1 MISIIVPCLN
11 EEEHLPYFLDSLIIQ
26 RAPFE
31 LIVVDGGSEDD
42 SRRLIDTFRERIQ
55 ITGFIDE
62 TRNLGYV
69 RNKGAIA
76 ARGDPLLFTNSDAVL
91 PAGFLIRIAGEFEN
105 DKGLLA
111 LTGRTVPWEGGILCR
126 FAYAAF
132 DLLRW
137 GLSKIGRFSPS
148 GNFLALRSFVFWAVG
163 GFPHCR
169 LNEDGELGVKL
180 SDYARAKG
188 GKLRFHLGLYTGH
201 WAVRFKRGFLKTLL
215 FYSYVFGN
223 FSPHLKKLLKRI
235 EQQSS
240 RDFHDDAAF

>member
-11 EEEHLPYFLDSLIIQ
+11 EEERLPYFLDSLIRQ

-42 SRRLIDTFRERIQ
+42 SRNLIDTFRERIQ

-69 RNKGAIA
+69 RNKGAYA

-91 PAGFLIRIAGEFEN
+91 PDGLLFSIEAEFGK

-111 LTGRTVPWEGGILCR
+111 LTGRTVPWEGGILCC

-132 DLLRW
+132 DLMRW
-137 GLSKIGRFSPS
+137 AFSKIGQFSPS
-148 GNFLALRSFVFWAVG
+148 GNFLALRAFVFWAVG
-163 GFPHCR
+163 GFPHLR
-169 LNEDGELGVKL
+169 LNEDGEMGIKL
-180 SDYARAKG
+180 SDYSRARG
-188 GKLRFHLGLYTGH
+188 GKLKFHLGLYTGH
-201 WAVRFKRGFLKTLL
+201 WAKRFRRGFLKTLL

-223 FSPHLKKLLKRI
+223 FSPHLKRLLKKI
-235 EQQSS
+235 EDKSS
-240 RDFHDDAAF
+240 REFD

>member
-11 EEEHLPYFLDSLIIQ
+11 EEEHLPYFLDSLIRQKIG
-26 RAPFE
+26 FE

-91 PAGFLIRIAGEFEN
+91 PDGLLFSVWEEFHK

-111 LTGRTVPWEGGILCR
+111 LTGRTVPWEGGFLCS

-132 DLLRW
+132 DLMRW
-137 GLSKIGRFSPS
+137 GFSKIGTFSPS

-169 LNEDGELGVKL
+169 VNEDGELGIRL
-180 SDYARAKG
+180 SEYSRARG
-188 GKLRFHLGLYTGH
+188 GQLKFSLGLYTGH
-201 WAVRFKRGFLKTLL
+201 WAKRFRRGFLKTLL

-223 FSPHLKKLLKRI
+223 FNPHLKRLLKKI
-235 EQQSS
+235 EDKSS
-240 RDFHDDAAF
+240 REFY